1 MTEPYFKPKSPA
13 LQRIIGDLK
22 SDDVRIQII
31 GYVKELI
38 SNSEFILK
46 DNSGEIKVTFEK
58 SDFPIK
64 KDLLINVIGE
74 LEINVEGEKNIK
86 VKFIQNMNMLNYEYY
101 EKIYHLKK
109 EFL

>member
-1 MTEPYFKPKSPA
+1 LTEPYFIPKSPA

-22 SDDVRIQII
+22 NNDVRIQII

-64 KDLLINVIGE
+64 KDSLINVIGE
-74 LEINVEGEKNIK
+74 LEINVEGEKNLK
-86 VKFIQNMNMLNYEYY
+86 AKFIQNMNMLNYEYY

-109 EFL
+109 DFL

>member
-13 LQRIIGDLK
+13 LQRIICDLK
-22 SDDVRIQII
+22 SNDVRIQII

-58 SDFPIK
+58 SDFSIK

-74 LEINVEGEKNIK
+74 LEINVEGEKNLK
-86 VKFIQNMNMLNYEYY
+86 AKFIQNMNMLNYEYY

-109 EFL
+109 DFL

>member
-1 MTEPYFKPKSPA
+1 MTEPYFIPKSPA
-13 LQRIIGDLK
+13 LQRIICDLK
-22 SDDVRIQII
+22 SNDVRIQII

-64 KDLLINVIGE
+64 KDSLINVIGE
-74 LEINVEGEKNIK
+74 LEINVEGETNLKA
-86 VKFIQNMNMLNYEYY
+86 KFIQNMNMLNYEYY

-109 EFL
+109 DFL

>member
-74 LEINVEGEKNIK
+74 LEINIEGENNLKAN
-86 VKFIQNMNMLNYEYY
+86 FIQNMNMLNYEYY

-109 EFL
+109 DFL